1 MEQPE
6 GLQQELLKMN
16 REARTW
22 VLDIVNQIANA
33 RAAHEDLENGTIV
46 RVADLE
52 QQLHAAGDGDTWRE
66 ACKRVEA
73 ELSTV
78 AGQLEEARAALAELR
93 KQLPRILDAPRND
106 EADRVWMAWSLRLKA
121 VKAGGGE

>member
-66 ACKRVEA
+66 ACKRGEA
-73 ELSTV
+73 ERRFQRAINHHSLV
-78 AGQLEEARAALAELR
+78 AAKRSA
-93 KQLPRILDAPRND
+93 
-106 EADRVWMAWSLRLKA
+106 
-121 VKAGGGE
+121 